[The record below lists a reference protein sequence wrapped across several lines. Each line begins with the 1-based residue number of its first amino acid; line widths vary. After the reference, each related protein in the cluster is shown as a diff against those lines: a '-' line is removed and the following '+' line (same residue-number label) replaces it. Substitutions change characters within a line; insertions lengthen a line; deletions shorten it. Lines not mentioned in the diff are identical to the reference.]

1 MCTIRSRGFTPRISE
16 SEPWQRRWFQKPPKP
31 SRKEKPL
38 TPKTWMSKPLNPP
51 SPMAPTLPTTSLTAT
66 PNSKRGREEA
76 GEGED
81 ANDAVTKKQKVE
93 KSVEEERLEKLEA
106 EVVETGRFSLGPK
119 TFGSSV
125 RCLITSSSFCITGL
139 LILMSIRYIHGHVLD
154 PAMMQLDCRTQLVL
168 GLWLHDVFTFADYE
182 HMMLLDLL
190 KKGHTEPDKKIGGG
204 IHAFQVRYHPVF
216 KSRCFFVI
224 RDDESVDDF
233 SFRKCVDHI
242 SPLPENMKAK
252 SEVNKAL
259 GGGRGGKGGGGGG
272 RGGGRGRGG
281 RGGRGRN

>member
-1 MCTIRSRGFTPRISE
+1 MAETVVSETPETVTERE
-16 SEPWQRRWFQKPPKP
+16 TANTQDMDVEAPEPSQPNG
-31 SRKEKPL
+31 SDSADNV
-38 TPKTWMSKPLNPP
+38 TNGDS
-51 SPMAPTLPTTSLTAT
+51 
-66 PNSKRGREEA
+66 NSKRGREEA

-125 RCLITSSSFCITGL
+125 EMFDHFFKFLH
-139 LILMSIRYIHGHVLD
+139 YWPANLD
-154 PAMMQLDCRTQLVL
+154 VNK
-168 GLWLHDVFTFADYE
+168 YE